1 MTVRGQIRC
10 IVAPLPLVRAVGL
23 ASSVDLA
30 QCSSIDLCDAGLDE
44 EDGGGDIFEEEH
56 DEDLLF

>member
-1 MTVRGQIRC
+1 MIFFFLFFFPT
-10 IVAPLPLVRAVGL
+10 LF
-23 ASSVDLA
+23 SV
-30 QCSSIDLCDAGLDE
+30 DLCDAGLDE